1 MLATDIMPR
10 FSAHDGD
17 QEGTSLVA
25 LTPDTAVVG
34 DRFGE
39 RLRGRLPERLGA
51 AESETS
57 GWLFWPVVG
66 TEPV

>member
-1 MLATDIMPR
+1 MPH
-10 FSAHDGD
+10 FSAHDSD
-17 QEGTSLVA
+17 QEETSPVT
-25 LTPDTAVVG
+25 LTPDMTVVG
-34 DRFGE
+34 DCFRE
-39 RLRGRLPERLGA
+39 RLQGRLPEQLGA

>member
-1 MLATDIMPR
+1 MPR

-39 RLRGRLPERLGA
+39 RLRGRLPEQLGV
-51 AESETS
+51 AESETL

-66 TEPV
+66 MEPV

>member
-1 MLATDIMPR
+1 MLH
-10 FSAHDGD
+10 FSAYDSD

-39 RLRGRLPERLGA
+39 RLRGRLPEQLGA

-57 GWLFWPVVG
+57 DWLFWPVVSM
-66 TEPV
+66 EPV

>member
-17 QEGTSLVA
+17 QEGTSPVT
-25 LTPDTAVVG
+25 LTLDTAVVG
-34 DRFGE
+34 DHFGE
-39 RLRGRLPERLGA
+39 RLQGRLPEWLGV

-57 GWLFWPVVG
+57 G
-66 TEPV
+66 

>member
-1 MLATDIMPR
+1 MLATDIMPC
-10 FSAHDGD
+10 FLAHDGD
-17 QEGTSLVA
+17 QEGTLLVT

-34 DRFGE
+34 DCFGE
-39 RLRGRLPERLGA
+39 RLQGRLPEWLGA

>member
-1 MLATDIMPR
+1 MPHFLA
-10 FSAHDGD
+10 HNGD
-17 QEGTSLVA
+17 QEGTSPVT

-34 DRFGE
+34 DHFGE
-39 RLRGRLPERLGA
+39 RLQGRLPEWLGV
-51 AESETS
+51 AESETL

>member
-1 MLATDIMPR
+1 MPR

-25 LTPDTAVVG
+25 LTPDMAVVG
-34 DRFGE
+34 DHFGE

>member
-1 MLATDIMPR
+1 MPR
-10 FSAHDGD
+10 FLAHDGN
-17 QEGTSLVA
+17 QEGTSPVA

-34 DRFGE
+34 DCFRE
-39 RLRGRLPERLGA
+39 RLQGRLPERLGA